1 MQGPLPYQQ
10 ILRICKGLGPGTL
23 HKYQARIIMTPVV
36 REKEKSSITLT
47 FGVDIIKLFSA
58 LLTIWT
64 SKLESSQK
72 ASKAQI
78 NTLLGH
84 THKYQTWVKMI
95 PFIRDVDKSSITLT
109 FGVKVIKLFFC
120 FTDFRQVNLNLPLSF
135 ESPN

>member
-1 MQGPLPYQQ
+1 
-10 ILRICKGLGPGTL
+10 
-23 HKYQARIIMTPVV
+23 MTPVV

-84 THKYQTWVKMI
+84 THKY
-95 PFIRDVDKSSITLT
+95 
-109 FGVKVIKLFFC
+109 
-120 FTDFRQVNLNLPLSF
+120 
-135 ESPN
+135 